1 MRHLPLILFVLIA
14 PPAWGDSMPIR
25 GATGDGFGQ
34 ISWGTSLA
42 TVEKLSPRMKRY
54 PEERRVRF
62 ERTALARLREAD
74 RRKRRVGL
82 RRAPRGEPRF
92 AGYRYWVNMD
102 GLEGRVT
109 LSFYRDQLFEANVAL
124 LFPHKARAKAAALV
138 KGLVQKYG
146 APRAGA
152 DGTRPQLTALKL
164 LIPTENGSLTV
175 YQTAST
181 KKTNGYLKLVYHS
194 DVFGQQ
200 AEQRISDLRARVSHL
215 ESVES
220 ARRKASRSPAAA
232 EERMRRRVMQQL

>member
-1 MRHLPLILFVLIA
+1 
-14 PPAWGDSMPIR
+14 MPIR

-74 RRKRRVGL
+74 RRTRHSGL

-92 AGYRYWVNMD
+92 AGYRYWVKID

-124 LFPHKARAKAAALV
+124 VFPHKAQTQAAALV
-138 KGLVQKYG
+138 KGLTQKYG
-146 APRAGA
+146 APRVGA
-152 DGTRPQLTALKL
+152 DGTTPKLTALKL
-164 LIPTENGSLTV
+164 MIPTETGSVTV

-181 KKTNGYLKLVYHS
+181 KKTSGYLKLVYAPMS
-194 DVFGQQ
+194 
-200 AEQRISDLRARVSHL
+200 L
-215 ESVES
+215 
-220 ARRKASRSPAAA
+220 ASRPSNVSRIYERASPSGAGSKHSEEIQRSDSTAD
-232 EERMRRRVMQQL
+232 ERMRRRVMRQLWGDSAAEHLHRDDR